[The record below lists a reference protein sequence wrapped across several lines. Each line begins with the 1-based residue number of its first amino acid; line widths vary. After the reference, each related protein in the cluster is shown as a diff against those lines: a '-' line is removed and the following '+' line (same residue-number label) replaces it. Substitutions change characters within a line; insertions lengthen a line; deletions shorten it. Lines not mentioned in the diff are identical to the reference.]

1 MAPSIP
7 RGVSWHPA
15 PLPHPSGR
23 CRRRRRGKE
32 PHRLAVA
39 RFLCGRA
46 ARSGSAG
53 TRRSC
58 HGGCCCPFLGLR
70 GTGATLLAWE
80 HPGPGAELL
89 GSPRSLLGLWGLA
102 HGTRTASGS
111 GPRMSGATEPKT
123 RFAGCSS
130 LTGKL
135 IVVTLSCT
143 QGGEQLA
150 GGRAPHSEG
159 TPSARCL
166 WWQGG
171 TGLSVGS
178 PCRSCRGRAE
188 ECECFA
194 AKGMSGN

>member
-53 TRRSC
+53 TRCSC

-111 GPRMSGATEPKT
+111 GPRMSGATDCLCHRAQNQVCGVQQPYWE
-123 RFAGCSS
+123 ADSCN
-130 LTGKL
+130 
-135 IVVTLSCT
+135 TLLHSGWGAAD
-143 QGGEQLA
+143 GGESTSQ
-150 GGRAPHSEG
+150 
-159 TPSARCL
+159 
-166 WWQGG
+166 
-171 TGLSVGS
+171 
-178 PCRSCRGRAE
+178 
-188 ECECFA
+188 
-194 AKGMSGN
+194 